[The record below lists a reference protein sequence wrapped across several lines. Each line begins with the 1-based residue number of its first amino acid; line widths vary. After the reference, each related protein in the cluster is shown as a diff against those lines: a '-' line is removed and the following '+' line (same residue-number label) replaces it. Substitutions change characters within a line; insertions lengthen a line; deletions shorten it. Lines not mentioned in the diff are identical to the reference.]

1 MFYAQKLETQH
12 ARGETFNKNFF
23 EDFQKVLKKHPA
35 KDGTKIEKFAKC
47 DFRPMYSYWKG
58 MKDAEADRRK
68 GLAPSARK
76 DELEKKKKMEAEMK
90 TCIVDGEEQ
99 KVGNV
104 MAEPPSLFLGR
115 GAHPKT
121 GHIKVSHR
129 PVLTELPSQRQAAW
143 PLSSS
148 LPSAP
153 FVSRLVFAPRISPST
168 IPWETKIILL
178 RNLQQVT
185 SGRP

>member
-12 ARGETFNKNFF
+12 ARGEVFNKNFF
-23 EDFQKVLKKHPA
+23 DDFKKVLKKHPA
-35 KDGTKIEKFAKC
+35 KDGTKIEKFSKC
-47 DFRPMYSYWKG
+47 DFRPMYDYWRSL
-58 MKDAEADRRK
+58 KDGEAERRK

-76 DELEKKKKMEAEMK
+76 DELEQKKKLEAEMK

-121 GHIKVSHR
+121 GHIKVS
-129 PVLTELPSQRQAAW
+129 
-143 PLSSS
+143 
-148 LPSAP
+148 
-153 FVSRLVFAPRISPST
+153 
-168 IPWETKIILL
+168 LL
-178 RNLQQVT
+178 RKGKVT
-185 SGRP
+185 WEEESRHTF